1 VSSLSGEVAVV
12 GAYESPRRKAPGV
25 HPFEIHAECVKGAL
39 DDAGLTLADVDGF
52 CAAAGDAG
60 EGGGYSD
67 LFDVADYL
75 GIHPRWFDSTE
86 TGGASPI
93 THAGHAVSAI
103 ATGRA
108 DVVVVS
114 YAACPKSWP
123 IAPLF
128 WDGLTFPAAAGQFEI
143 PYGLTLIGSYAMVAQ
158 RHMHEYGT
166 TSEQLAHV
174 SVTCRA
180 NAALNPDARFRD
192 PITVSDVLES
202 PMIASPL
209 HKFDCCP
216 LTEGGG
222 AVVLTSR
229 ERAAATR
236 RPPVW
241 ILGFGDELSGLSLTR
256 IPELLTTPTAPA
268 AERAYAMAG
277 VSPSDIDCAQV
288 YDGYTIMVVMALEDL
303 GFCAKGDGGPYAAS
317 GAIAPDGALPINTD
331 GGGLSSNQPGKR
343 GIFNLI
349 EGVRQ
354 IRGEGPGA
362 QVPDAKTALVHG
374 FGGFFSTSAVMIL
387 GAD

>member
-1 VSSLSGEVAVV
+1 
-12 GAYESPRRKAPGV
+12 
-25 HPFEIHAECVKGAL
+25 
-39 DDAGLTLADVDGF
+39 
-52 CAAAGDAG
+52 
-60 EGGGYSD
+60 
-67 LFDVADYL
+67 
-75 GIHPRWFDSTE
+75 
-86 TGGASPI
+86 
-93 THAGHAVSAI
+93 
-103 ATGRA
+103 
-108 DVVVVS
+108 
-114 YAACPKSWP
+114 
-123 IAPLF
+123 
-128 WDGLTFPAAAGQFEI
+128 
-143 PYGLTLIGSYAMVAQ
+143 
-158 RHMHEYGT
+158 
-166 TSEQLAHV
+166 
-174 SVTCRA
+174 
-180 NAALNPDARFRD
+180 
-192 PITVSDVLES
+192 
-202 PMIASPL
+202 
-209 HKFDCCP
+209 
-216 LTEGGG
+216 
-222 AVVLTSR
+222 
-229 ERAAATR
+229 
-236 RPPVW
+236 VW

-362 QVPDAKTALVHG
+362 QVADAKTALVHG